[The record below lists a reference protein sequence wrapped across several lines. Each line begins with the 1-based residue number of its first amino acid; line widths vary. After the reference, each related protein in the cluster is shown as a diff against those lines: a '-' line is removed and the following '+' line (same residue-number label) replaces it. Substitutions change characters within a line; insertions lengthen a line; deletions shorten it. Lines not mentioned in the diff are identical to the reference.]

1 VQTAEQEFDYLS
13 MLNPAQ
19 RLAAEFGER
28 IEDDRGFR
36 AGPLLVIAGAG
47 TGKTMTLAHRVAHL
61 VIEGVDPERILLLTF
76 TRRAAE
82 EMTRRV
88 ENIVRASAPG
98 SAVLPAGGLPWAGT
112 FHSIANRLLRRFAR
126 NLGLDPGFSVLDRG
140 DAADMLDVVRHELRL
155 SRTSRRFPKKDT
167 CLAIYSRCVNAQ
179 KPLADIIEQTFPWCA
194 DWSQEL
200 AELFRSYVDRKQ
212 QNQSLDYDDLLLY
225 WMHLVNE
232 PEFAEEIGSW
242 FDHILVDEYQDT
254 NILQAQILHALKPDG
269 SGLTVVGDDA
279 QSIYS
284 FRSAE
289 VENILGFPDRYMP
302 AARVVTLEQNYR
314 STQAILDA
322 ANCLIA
328 ESERQYRKDLFSE
341 RGTGA
346 RPQYVTVEDGD
357 AEAEFAVD
365 SILANR
371 ELGMQLKDQAVLFRG
386 SHHSDRLE
394 LELVR
399 RNIPYVKYGGLKF
412 LEAAHVKDLL
422 SILKWAENP
431 KNEVAAFRV
440 LKLMPGMGPALA
452 ARCFESLACKD
463 FSFTALGEFHP
474 PAAAAEKWGAFCEL
488 FAALAS
494 SEVGEPGWQA
504 QLTLARRWYQPH
516 LERIYDSI
524 DTREADLEQLELISG
539 PLPDPRA
546 IPDRAD
552 AGSPERHGR
561 PCRGPDARRGLP
573 DPVDGS
579 FSQGA
584 GMGSR
589 LCPERHGRQFSIRVC
604 DREARTDRRRTAL
617 TVCRD
622 DPRQA
627 VPVADRATAISCHT
641 ATTRRR
647 PARLRSTQPFPDGPS
662 PDSHGPALCGSVRN
676 GTWRVQSTLRQA
688 DRRRHAHAA
697 DVGIKKAVA
706 RATAIQNEANS
717 LGDVSVRFLEF
728 LLDDAHVVLAV
739 CLRIAM
745 QLAAVKKHHFTI
757 LAGVPKGLFNPGARL
772 IVDLVR

>member
-1 VQTAEQEFDYLS
+1 VQTAEQEFDYLG

-19 RLAAEFGER
+19 RIAAEFGER
-28 IEDDRGFR
+28 MDDRGFR

-61 VIEGVDPERILLLTF
+61 VIEGVDPERVLLLTF

-88 ENIVRASAPG
+88 ENIVRASSPD
-98 SAVLPAGGLPWAGT
+98 SVVLPAGGLPWAGT
-112 FHSIANRLLRRFAR
+112 FHSVGNRLLRRFAR

-140 DAADMLDVVRHELRL
+140 DAADMLDVVRHELKL

-194 DWSQEL
+194 DWSKEL
-200 AELFRSYVDRKQ
+200 SELFRRYVDRKQ

-225 WMHLVNE
+225 WMHLVAE

-302 AARVVTLEQNYR
+302 TARVVTLEQNYR

-341 RGTGA
+341 RGAGA

-357 AEAEFAVD
+357 AEAEFVVD

-371 ELGMQLKDQAVLFRG
+371 ELGMQLRDQAVLFRG

-422 SILKWAENP
+422 SVLKWAENP

-452 ARCFESLACKD
+452 ARCFESLAGKD
-463 FSFTALGEFHP
+463 FSFAALGEFHP
-474 PAAAAEKWGAFCEL
+474 PAAAAKEWEAFCEL
-488 FAALAS
+488 FVALAS

-539 PLPDPRA
+539 RYPTRERFLTELTLDPPSA
-546 IPDRAD
+546 TGDRAGD
-552 AGSPERHGR
+552 PMLDEDYLILSTVHSAKGQEWEAVFILNVTDGNFPSEFATGKPELIDEERRLLYVAMTRARQSLSLIAPLRFHVTQQRRDGDRHVYG
-561 PCRGPDARRGLP
+561 AR
-573 DPVDGS
+573 
-579 FSQGA
+579 
-584 GMGSR
+584 SR
-589 LCPERHGRQFSIRVC
+589 FL
-604 DREARTDRRRTAL
+604 TDRLLTAMDQRFAGRSG
-617 TVCRD
+617 TEPGGFKVRSNKQID
-622 DPRQA
+622 VAKRMRQM
-627 VPVADRATAISCHT
+627 
-641 ATTRRR
+641 
-647 PARLRSTQPFPDGPS
+647 
-662 PDSHGPALCGSVRN
+662 
-676 GTWRVQSTLRQA
+676 W
-688 DRRRHAHAA
+688 
-697 DVGIKKAVA
+697 
-706 RATAIQNEANS
+706 E
-717 LGDVSVRFLEF
+717 
-728 LLDDAHVVLAV
+728 
-739 CLRIAM
+739 
-745 QLAAVKKHHFTI
+745 
-757 LAGVPKGLFNPGARL
+757 
-772 IVDLVR
+772 